1 MTLDEV
7 PEVPEV
13 PGVPRVQ
20 VPEVQVVLVLS
31 TVPDDASAE
40 TIARTL
46 VDERLAACVNLLAPM
61 TSIYR
66 WKGAVERDIERQLV
80 MKTTRALVPALERR
94 LKELHSYE
102 VPEFLVL
109 DVAAGSDAY
118 LAWVSTS
125 LR

>member
-1 MTLDEV
+1 V
-7 PEVPEV
+7 
-13 PGVPRVQ
+13 VQ
-20 VPEVQVVLVLS
+20 EVQVVLVLT

-40 TIARTL
+40 TIARAL
-46 VDERLAACVNLLAPM
+46 VDEKLAACVNLLAPM

-102 VPEFLVL
+102 LPEFIVL
-109 DVAAGSDAY
+109 EVDSGSDAY
-118 LAWVSTS
+118 LQWVAAD
-125 LR
+125 